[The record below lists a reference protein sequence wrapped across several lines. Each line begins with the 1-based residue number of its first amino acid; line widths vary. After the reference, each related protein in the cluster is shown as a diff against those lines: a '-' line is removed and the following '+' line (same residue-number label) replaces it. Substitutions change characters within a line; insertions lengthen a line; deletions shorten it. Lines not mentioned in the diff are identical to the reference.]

1 MNLAVRTG
9 APILVDEEVVDT
21 AGVSGDAVDQK
32 IEEKTGP
39 GTLVS
44 VSAELL
50 RELHRP
56 PGK

>member
-1 MNLAVRTG
+1 VRSG